1 MLAFQSL
8 SKGCKTDYIRRKD
21 GKVCG
26 VEILTIDSKFE
37 GVEINTPLQS
47 IIPLEIVKKNLSK
60 DDADNVQRQGAT
72 TLDEKLKNDSV
83 AITKRRVAAQ
93 NAGIIRNFTDN

>member
-1 MLAFQSL
+1 M
-8 SKGCKTDYIRRKD
+8 
-21 GKVCG
+21 
-26 VEILTIDSKFE
+26 EILTIDSKFE

-93 NAGIIRNFTDN
+93 NAGIIRKFTGNWELLWPQIVTQREHDE